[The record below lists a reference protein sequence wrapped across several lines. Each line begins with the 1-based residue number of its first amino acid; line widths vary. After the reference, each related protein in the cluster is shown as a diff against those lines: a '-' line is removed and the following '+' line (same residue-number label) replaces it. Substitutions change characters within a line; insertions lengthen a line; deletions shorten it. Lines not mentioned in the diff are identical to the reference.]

1 MTCVCVC
8 PCVQIEVQERL
19 PLTNFKGAEVGQLT
33 VEALPCLQDG
43 SLPEDSEVFLED
55 PTELI
60 GKPLHFM
67 LKINQATGLPSRFN
81 KVRTVHPS
89 ISVEVVQTGK
99 IIMYACTHILYKLA
113 RLYTITC
120 NYTMPVHLNHDH
132 LMKFT
137 YLRTSGELTVEQ
149 C

>member
-1 MTCVCVC
+1 MCVCVC

-33 VEALPCLQDG
+33 VEAMPCLQDG

-60 GKPLHFM
+60 GRPLHFM

-81 KVRTVHPS
+81 KVCTVHP
-89 ISVEVVQTGK
+89 SVEVVQTGK
-99 IIMYACTHILYKLA
+99 INMYVCMYIY
-113 RLYTITC
+113 
-120 NYTMPVHLNHDH
+120 V
-132 LMKFT
+132 
-137 YLRTSGELTVEQ
+137 YLTQGHCAHALFGWASQQAVFQ
-149 C
+149 